1 MTTQRDDMAGPDAAD
16 PAPGQADPSEPI
28 TGQIVPPPRVDSEPD
43 QPTGAASPDDP
54 AADPDRVV
62 LDDPVQAGELA
73 DDLGPAENG
82 ESAVDSETVTDR
94 EPEDA
99 PPLMTDGEPE
109 DDAPLVTDHEPA
121 DAPPLAT
128 DEEPDDVVVVEEVLV
143 AGEAPA
149 TGQVPAADRVPAAG
163 AGTVADTPDTTPAA
177 ALAQQQWPAI
187 QSMFVDDPRGAVER
201 AAAAAGEVA
210 AALIATLE
218 REQDQLRSSWQQ
230 GSDTEQ
236 LRTALQRYRAFCGR
250 LEGLS

>member
-28 TGQIVPPPRVDSEPD
+28 TGQIVPPPRVDSEPG
-43 QPTGAASPDDP
+43 QPTDAASPDDP

-62 LDDPVQAGELA
+62 LDDPVQAGEPA

-99 PPLMTDGEPE
+99 PPLMTDGGPE
-109 DDAPLVTDHEPA
+109 DDAPLATDHEAA

-128 DEEPDDVVVVEEVLV
+128 DEEPDGVVVVEEVLV

-149 TGQVPAADRVPAAG
+149 TGDVAAPGPVPPAAP
-163 AGTVADTPDTTPAA
+163 VADAPDTTPAA
-177 ALAQQQWPAI
+177 ALAEQQWPAI